1 MRERDVAAIER
12 ALRGSAGAPDDEAA
26 ALAGGLAESADEAG
40 LVDVA
45 YATLD
50 SPLGAVLVATTRRGL
65 VNVGLPSES
74 FDRHLERLA
83 AGVSP
88 RVLELPRRT
97 DEVRRELDDYFAGRR
112 REFDLSLDWRLVHGD
127 FARRLLRG
135 LPRVPYGET
144 ISYAEAARRGGSP
157 PAHRA
162 AGNALG
168 ANPLPIVVPCHR
180 VIRSGGALGGYGGGP
195 EMKRYLL
202 EHEGRR
208 LSGKSA

>member
-1 MRERDVAAIER
+1 MSKRDLQALER
-12 ALRGSAGAPDDEAA
+12 ALRGSAPAADEREAA
-26 ALAGGLAESADEAG
+26 AAASRLAERADDAG
-40 LVDVA
+40 VLDVA

-50 SPLGAVLVATTRRGL
+50 TPLGEMLVATTPRGL
-65 VNVGLPSES
+65 VRVGLPNES
-74 FDRHLERLA
+74 LDNHLARLA
-83 AGVSP
+83 AKVSP

-97 DEVRRELDDYFAGRR
+97 DDARRELEEYFAGRR
-112 REFDLSLDWRLVHGD
+112 QAFDLPLDWHLVHGD

-144 ISYAEAARRGGSP
+144 ISYADAARRGGSP
-157 PAHRA
+157 RAHRA

-180 VIRSGGALGGYGGGP
+180 VIRSGGSLGGYGGGP

-202 EHEGRR
+202 RHEGS
-208 LSGKSA
+208 LG